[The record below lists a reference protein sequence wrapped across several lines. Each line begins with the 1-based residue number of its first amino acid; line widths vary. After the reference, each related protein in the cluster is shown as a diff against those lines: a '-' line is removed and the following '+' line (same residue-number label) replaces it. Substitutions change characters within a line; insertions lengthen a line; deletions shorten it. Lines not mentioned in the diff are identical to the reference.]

1 MKSVA
6 EERVGKKIGN
16 LRVLNSYW
24 VGEDGS
30 HKVYEVIMIDP
41 MHQAVRNDPRIN
53 WICNPVHKH
62 REMKGLTSIGKHG
75 RGLRQKGH
83 KDNKK
88 RPSRRANWK
97 RRNTVTFLRYR

>member
-6 EERVGKKIGN
+6 EERVGKKLGS

-41 MHQAVRNDPRIN
+41 MHNAIRNDPRIN
-53 WICNPVHKH
+53 WLCNPVHKH
-62 REMKGLTSIGKHG
+62 REMKGWKILLFSIN
-75 RGLRQKGH
+75 LI
-83 KDNKK
+83 
-88 RPSRRANWK
+88 SF
-97 RRNTVTFLRYR
+97 FL